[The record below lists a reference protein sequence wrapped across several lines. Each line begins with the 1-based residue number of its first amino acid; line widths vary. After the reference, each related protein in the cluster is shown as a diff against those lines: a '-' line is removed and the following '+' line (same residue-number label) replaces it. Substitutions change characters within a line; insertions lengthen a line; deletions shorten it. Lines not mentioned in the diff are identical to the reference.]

1 MLNKNEFAVLI
12 AQRTGSSHKEAKAFL
27 DAFCA
32 ELGDALAAGETV
44 QLTGTGTFTVRET
57 PAHTGFNPMTK
68 QPIAV
73 AAKKTPVFKAGKHLK
88 EKVNGT
94 EN

>member
-1 MLNKNEFAVLI
+1 MLNKNEFAARI
-12 AQRTGSSHKEAKAFL
+12 AQRTGSSHREVKAFL
-27 DAFCA
+27 DAFCT
-32 ELGDALAAGETV
+32 ELGDALASGENV
-44 QLTGTGTFTVRET
+44 QLTGTGTFTRREI

-73 AAKKTPVFKAGKHLK
+73 AAKKSPVFKAGKHLK

-94 EN
+94 KD

>member
-12 AQRTGSSHKEAKAFL
+12 AQRTGNTPQEAKAFL
-27 DAFCA
+27 DAFCV

-68 QPIAV
+68 QPIVV
-73 AAKKTPVFKAGKHLK
+73 AAKKSPVFKAGKHLK

-94 EN
+94 KD

>member
-44 QLTGTGTFTVRET
+44 QLTGTG
-57 PAHTGFNPMTK
+57 
-68 QPIAV
+68 V
-73 AAKKTPVFKAGKHLK
+73 AFQK
-88 EKVNGT
+88 E
-94 EN
+94 

>member
-32 ELGDALAAGETV
+32 ELEDALAAGETV
-44 QLTGTGTFTVRET
+44 QLTGTGTLLC
-57 PAHTGFNPMTK
+57 GK
-68 QPIAV
+68 LLPI
-73 AAKKTPVFKAGKHLK
+73 PGLIL
-88 EKVNGT
+88 
-94 EN
+94 

>member
-1 MLNKNEFAVLI
+1 MLNKTELAMLI
-12 AQRTGSSHKEAKAFL
+12 AQRTGSSHKESRAFL

-32 ELGDALAAGETV
+32 ELGDALSAGETV

-68 QPIAV
+68 QPIAI
-73 AAKKTPVFKAGKHLK
+73 AAQKTPVFKAGKQLK

-94 EN
+94 KN